1 MKSKKK
7 STTQQ
12 IYIGEPLPTQVK
24 GRMLVKIPK
33 DSLGPSNPK
42 EDKYREYN
50 KYGTAV
56 YWREVECQFL
66 Q

>member
-12 IYIGEPLPTQVK
+12 IYIGEPTEVK
-24 GRMLVKIPK
+24 SRMLVKIPK
-33 DSLGPSNPK
+33 DSLGPSKPK
-42 EDKYREYN
+42 QDQYREYN
-50 KYGTAV
+50 KYGTAI
-56 YWREVECQFL
+56 YWREVQCQFL

>member
-1 MKSKKK
+1 
-7 STTQQ
+7 
-12 IYIGEPLPTQVK
+12 
-24 GRMLVKIPK
+24 LVKIPK